1 MKKITVIGLVALLA
15 VAVLI
20 GGVAYN
26 YLKPAQAASEPIQAV
41 SITPAGSAA
50 NTVYTIDQASS
61 KATFTIEE
69 VLNGAPKT
77 VVGTTDQVA
86 GEIAVNATAP
96 STAQIGTIQ
105 INARTL
111 TTDSDQRNNAIKNMI
126 LKTNANEYITFVPT
140 AVTGLPTS
148 ATVGQSYSFQV
159 VGQLT
164 VAGQTREAT
173 FAVTTTPTTDG
184 KLQGNATTTIKHAD
198 WGISIPQVPFVTG
211 VQDTVTLALD
221 FVATAK

>member
-1 MKKITVIGLVALLA
+1 MKKITVIGLAALLA

-20 GGVAYN
+20 GVVAYN
-26 YLKPAQAASEPIQAV
+26 YLKPAQTASEPIQAV

-61 KATFTIEE
+61 KATFTIDE

-105 INARTL
+105 INAHSRARFDNARFGAT
-111 TTDSDQRNNAIKNMI
+111 SNN
-126 LKTNANEYITFVPT
+126 
-140 AVTGLPTS
+140 
-148 ATVGQSYSFQV
+148 SFRF
-159 VGQLT
+159 L
-164 VAGQTREAT
+164 RH
-173 FAVTTTPTTDG
+173 D
-184 KLQGNATTTIKHAD
+184 
-198 WGISIPQVPFVTG
+198 
-211 VQDTVTLALD
+211 
-221 FVATAK
+221 